1 MKKIA
6 VALLLSAFI
15 AAPAVAADGKKS
27 VGINYGFDQN
37 GAVGIQGEFDIS
49 SSVNNA
55 PVSVQVFWKS
65 YSQTY
70 DRPPAGTYQYSYN
83 GFGVA
88 GIYDFGSVVKQN
100 NKIKPYAGLGLY
112 TLSNELSGPAT
123 PPLNESADTG
133 GLYVVAG
140 VKYAMTSDLSADLNY
155 NNIGGVTVG
164 VNLNF

>member
-15 AAPAVAADGKKS
+15 AAPAIAADGKNS
-27 VGINYGFDQN
+27 VGINYGFDQD
-37 GAVGIQGEFDIS
+37 GVIGIQGEFDIS
-49 SSVNNA
+49 SSVNKA
-55 PVSVQVFWKS
+55 PVSIQVFWKS
-65 YSQTY
+65 YSQSY

-83 GFGVA
+83 GFGA
-88 GIYDFGSVVKQN
+88 AAIYDFGSVVKQN

-112 TLSNELSGPAT
+112 TLSNTLSGPAA
-123 PPLNESADTG
+123 PLDVSADTG

-140 VKYAMTSDLSADLNY
+140 VRYAMTTELSADVNL
-155 NNIGGVTVG
+155 NNIGGLTIG

>member
-15 AAPAVAADGKKS
+15 AAPAIAADSKNS
-27 VGINYGFDQN
+27 VGINYGFDQD
-37 GAVGIQGEFDIS
+37 GVVGIQGEFDIS
-49 SSVNNA
+49 SSVNKA
-55 PVSVQVFWKS
+55 PVSIQVFWKT

-83 GFGVA
+83 GFGA
-88 GIYDFGSVVKQN
+88 AAIYDFGSVVKEN

-112 TLSNELSGPAT
+112 TLNNTLSGPAA
-123 PPLNESADTG
+123 PLDVSADTG
-133 GLYVVAG
+133 GLYAVAG
-140 VKYAMTSDLSADLNY
+140 VRYAMTTQLSADVNY
-155 NNIGGVTVG
+155 NNIGGLTIG